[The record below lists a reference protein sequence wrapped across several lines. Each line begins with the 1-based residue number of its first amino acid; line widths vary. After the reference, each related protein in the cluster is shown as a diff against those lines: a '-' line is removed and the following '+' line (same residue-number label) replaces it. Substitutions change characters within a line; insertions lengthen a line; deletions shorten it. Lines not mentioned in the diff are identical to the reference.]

1 MDNLRAAFRWAVE
14 RADIDTA
21 ARIASNIGDMG
32 RFCLREEA
40 ANWSAEVANDAR
52 RLRHRRLAVLLTWA
66 ASSAWAFGRLE
77 EGKRYGEEA
86 ISLAGNPE
94 FDPFVWA
101 YGDLA
106 FIAAYQ
112 GDIERALALAQ
123 AGAAQEADLEDRM
136 CLAHVAYFMA
146 VSGRRK
152 EAMAAAGDIVAKVEA
167 AGLPVAILTAHLAMG
182 HAFADTDARAAVAA
196 FERVV
201 EIAHNSGNLMF
212 ETVAIPQIAALQALG
227 GDLVGALGSFRT
239 MLNAWRG
246 TAEAL
251 LLSHGI
257 GGLVVLFE
265 RLRRRE
271 AAALLHGILN
281 RVFPSNPFVEELPAT
296 TGRLRQALGDP
307 AFDDLTRRGAVR
319 WTSTKLSIMPR
330 GRSNGHSPSWGA
342 PLREGCSP
350 RSKAA
355 SIPAKA
361 RSATASNR

>member
-1 MDNLRAAFRWAVE
+1 MRGKARPLGGATQNFLWRIWEAHFRIWRSPQQGIAHRWLQREMDNLRAAFRWAVE
-14 RADIDTA
+14 HADIDTA

-40 ANWSAEVANDAR
+40 ANWSAEVVNDAR

-112 GDIERALALAQ
+112 GDVERALALAQ

-136 CLAHVAYFMA
+136 RLAHVAYFMA
-146 VSGRRK
+146 VSGRRQ

-167 AGLPVAILTAHLAMG
+167 AGLPVAILTAHLGMG
-182 HAFADTDARAAVAA
+182 HAFADTDPRAAVAA

-212 ETVAIPQIAALQALG
+212 ETVAIPQI
-227 GDLVGALGSFRT
+227 VRCKPSVVTWWVPSGAF
-239 MLNAWRG
+239 
-246 TAEAL
+246 
-251 LLSHGI
+251 
-257 GGLVVLFE
+257 
-265 RLRRRE
+265 
-271 AAALLHGILN
+271 
-281 RVFPSNPFVEELPAT
+281 
-296 TGRLRQALGDP
+296 
-307 AFDDLTRRGAVR
+307 
-319 WTSTKLSIMPR
+319 
-330 GRSNGHSPSWGA
+330 
-342 PLREGCSP
+342 
-350 RSKAA
+350 
-355 SIPAKA
+355 A
-361 RSATASNR
+361 RC